1 MKNERDSTSRD
12 ATACGVT
19 QLNSPPSDNA
29 NGQNYSRRGFLGRFT
44 ATLATAFAGIWSLT
58 SPKRAG
64 ADASPQLCTLVKT
77 AQSAPTP
84 NEVEPVCGPPPPPPP
99 PVNYS
104 TQSEALV
111 NNLVAAFNDHDASGT
126 AAYFDNAGVDT
137 SMMETH
143 LTNAF
148 TSMPTLACTVTSM
161 TVGPY
166 GEYVTL
172 DYSLAGEYQVRVE
185 DEAVDA
191 DDVALGTS
199 DTVTGTT
206 TLYIIEGS
214 YIYDVIGSSNIVPV
228 FEAHDAEFEL
238 AD

>member
-1 MKNERDSTSRD
+1 VKNERDSTSRD
-12 ATACGVT
+12 ATAHGVT

-29 NGQNYSRRGFLGRFT
+29 SGRDYSRRGFLGRFT

-64 ADASPQLCTLVKT
+64 ADANPQLCTLVKP
-77 AQSAPTP
+77 AQPG
-84 NEVEPVCGPPPPPPP
+84 PVANVQPICPPPPPPP

-148 TSMPTLACTVTSM
+148 TSMPALACTVTSM
-161 TVGPY
+161 TVGPF

-172 DYSLAGEYQVRVE
+172 DYSLAGEYEVRVE

-191 DDVALGTS
+191 DDVAIGSS

-206 TLYIIEGS
+206 TLYIEAGS

>member
-1 MKNERDSTSRD
+1 LKGDVVFVKKDNNAITNDASNRDEFGAIDSHNGNENKHGSHGGRIF
-12 ATACGVT
+12 
-19 QLNSPPSDNA
+19 
-29 NGQNYSRRGFLGRFT
+29 SRRGFLGHIT
-44 ATLATAFAGIWSLT
+44 AVAGAFATAWPWISSRRAAALT
-58 SPKRAG
+58 S
-64 ADASPQLCTLVKT
+64 ADKT
-77 AQSAPTP
+77 ARPFIC
-84 NEVEPVCGPPPPPPP
+84 EEPCAPPPPP
-99 PVNYS
+99 NYS

-111 NNLVAAFNDHDASGT
+111 NNLVAAFNDHNASGT

-148 TSMPTLACTVTSM
+148 TSMPALTCTVTSM
-161 TVGPY
+161 TVGPF

-172 DYSLAGEYQVRVE
+172 DYSLAGEYEVRVE

-191 DDVALGTS
+191 DDVAIGAS

-206 TLYIIEGS
+206 TLYIETGS

-238 AD
+238 AS